1 MPYSVSI
8 ESLDSLISS
17 GTGQSHLKWDPIFI
31 LPAWLKAWWQAF
43 GAGASLLLYVIKQ
56 GDTTI
61 GVAPLKVVDGVASF
75 IGDDTVCDYLD
86 FVVAPGRERGFF
98 TALLDTLAAGGVNR
112 LDLAPLRPEST
123 VLASL
128 EAIARE
134 RHYRVSCERVAVS
147 LELDLPGTWDGYLET
162 LSGKQRHEV
171 KRKLRRF
178 SEMGRV
184 NFRISRDSQAIP
196 GDMELFL
203 KLFRKS
209 RQEKAGFM
217 NAPMRA
223 FFESLAEAMAGYG
236 LLRLGFLELDS
247 APVATVMYF
256 DYNDRIYLYNSGYDP
271 AYSWLSVGLLAKV
284 LCLKDSIIRQ
294 KRKFDFL
301 KGAEVYKYRLGGSEI
316 PLYSCQIALT
326 AGGV

>member
-17 GTGQSHLKWDPIFI
+17 GTGQSYLKWDPIFI
-31 LPAWLKAWWQAF
+31 LPAWLKAWWRAF
-43 GAGASLLLYVIKQ
+43 GAAASLLLYVIKQ

-61 GVAPLKVVDGVASF
+61 GVAPLKVVGGVASF
-75 IGDDTVCDYLD
+75 IGDSTVCDYLD
-86 FVVAPGRERGFF
+86 FVVTPGKERGFF
-98 TALLDTLAAGGVNR
+98 TVLLDTLDTGGVNR

-128 EAIARE
+128 AAIARE
-134 RHYRVSCERVAVS
+134 RHYRVSCNRVAVS
-147 LELDLPGTWDGYLET
+147 LELDLPETWDDYLET

-178 SEMGRV
+178 NEMGRV

-203 KLFRKS
+203 KLFRES

-284 LCLKDSIIRQ
+284 LCLKDSIIRK

-316 PLYSCQIALT
+316 PLYSCQIALKA
-326 AGGV
+326 AGV